1 MIRIKFIITW
11 GCSKI
16 MLTTVK
22 ENINSYHTS
31 NTDYDRLW
39 KNLIEEL
46 FQEFIQFFTPDLYP
60 EIDFAK
66 EADN

>member
-1 MIRIKFIITW
+1 
-11 GCSKI
+11 

-22 ENINSYHTS
+22 ENINSYHTI

-46 FQEFIQFFTPDLYP
+46 FQEFIQFFTPDLYS

>member
-1 MIRIKFIITW
+1 
-11 GCSKI
+11 